1 MKYRVIEN
9 TYNNLNA
16 LQTVMTNRGMSLTEI
31 EEYFYTDENCLID
44 GQKLDNMNKG
54 IDLLLHHFKQG
65 NKIFLQADC
74 DPDGW
79 TSSALFLNYIQE
91 LNPEWRELI
100 TYRIHEGKEH
110 GFILDSILDKGYSL
124 AIAIDASSNQFEE
137 HKILVENGIDV
148 LVLDHHETTHYSEY
162 ATVINNQLSEQYNN
176 KALCGVGVAYK
187 FCKEIDNRFGT
198 VIADNY
204 LDLVALG
211 HVADMMDMR
220 QKEINFLT
228 YAGIGHI
235 RNPLFSGLVNKQSFS
250 LGEEITRTGLSFY
263 VVPLINA
270 VIRVGTQEEKETV
283 FKSMLEEDAYKL
295 IPSTKRGCKGQLETN
310 LEQALRI
317 CTNCHSRQK
326 KLRVESA
333 DTLISKIENE
343 KLNDN
348 KIIIVEA
355 DDSIHK
361 NLIGLVAMELVSR
374 YKKPVLLVR
383 AKELD
388 NEQVLQGSGRNYD
401 RGDLKDLKGF
411 LEESK
416 MFKYAEGHSSAFGA
430 CLPTANLNSFID
442 YANTNLANISF
453 DPSYEVDIL
462 YKGNDVSYSDIMNLG
477 SMKWLWG
484 KGIEEPLIAIENLV
498 VTPKNIQLLSPD
510 KKPTLKITLP
520 NGITVMKFR
529 SSQEE
534 YEKLVPNKDGY
545 TTINLVGSCHINNFK
560 GNKTP
565 QIFIE
570 DYEIL
575 NTIDYLF

>member
-1 MKYRVIEN
+1 
-9 TYNNLNA
+9 
-16 LQTVMTNRGMSLTEI
+16 
-31 EEYFYTDENCLID
+31 
-44 GQKLDNMNKG
+44 
-54 IDLLLHHFKQG
+54 
-65 NKIFLQADC
+65 
-74 DPDGW
+74 
-79 TSSALFLNYIQE
+79 
-91 LNPEWRELI
+91 
-100 TYRIHEGKEH
+100 
-110 GFILDSILDKGYSL
+110 
-124 AIAIDASSNQFEE
+124 
-137 HKILVENGIDV
+137 
-148 LVLDHHETTHYSEY
+148 
-162 ATVINNQLSEQYNN
+162 
-176 KALCGVGVAYK
+176 
-187 FCKEIDNRFGT
+187 
-198 VIADNY
+198 
-204 LDLVALG
+204 
-211 HVADMMDMR
+211 
-220 QKEINFLT
+220 
-228 YAGIGHI
+228 
-235 RNPLFSGLVNKQSFS
+235 
-250 LGEEITRTGLSFY
+250 
-263 VVPLINA
+263 
-270 VIRVGTQEEKETV
+270 
-283 FKSMLEEDAYKL
+283 MLEEDAYKL

>member
-1 MKYRVIEN
+1 MLNYKLIGTNDFDNPKRCVLQNRGIEN
-9 TYNNLNA
+9 VNEYLH
-16 LQTVMTNRGMSLTEI
+16 LTS
-31 EEYFYTDENCLID
+31 DCLID
-44 GQKLDNMNKG
+44 YHNLDNISEAVQMFSRHIENKS
-54 IDLLLHHFKQG
+54 
-65 NKIFLQADC
+65 KIAIVVDC
-74 DPDGW
+74 DADGY
-79 TSSALFLNYIQE
+79 TSASMMYLYIKRIA
-91 LNPEWRELI
+91 PEIHIECLM
-100 TYRIHEGKEH
+100 HEGKQH
-110 GFILDSILDKGYSL
+110 GLSPDITIPEETNFVILPDGGTNDTEQCKMLSEK
-124 AIAIDASSNQFEE
+124 
-137 HKILVENGIDV
+137 GIDV
-148 LVLDHHETTHYSEY
+148 LILDHHIQDKENSY
-162 ATVINNQLSEQYNN
+162 AVIVNNQISKDYPNKELS
-176 KALCGVGVAYK
+176 GVGVTWQ
-187 FCKEIDNRFGT
+187 FCRYLDSLLNT
-198 VIADNY
+198 SYADEY

-270 VIRVGTQEEKETV
+270 VIRVGTQEEKEIV